1 MEPHTLEDG
10 APAVEVH
17 HRKPKH
23 LAEKLES
30 YVGMITVA
38 VGGVLF
44 VLVLYAITQTGN
56 ATPSWMH

>member
-1 MEPHTLEDG
+1 MEDHVLEDG
-10 APAVEVH
+10 DHAAEAH

-30 YVGMITVA
+30 YVGMATVGI
-38 VGGVLF
+38 GGILF
-44 VLVLYAITQTGN
+44 VLVLYAITQTGT